1 MDVQIVPVEQDQKSV
16 LRQLLELYLYDFSEY
31 DDGELN
37 EHGRYG
43 YEYLDHYWTE
53 EGRHPFFIRV
63 AADGGGADGVPE
75 DGGPGKLAGFVLV
88 SSHSFVL
95 EDPEARSISEFFVMR
110 KYRRRG
116 VGRQAAVQV
125 FDRFPGQWEV
135 DQHGG
140 NRPSYLFWE
149 AVIDAY
155 TGGRYQKQALA
166 NEHLVGQAITFD
178 NSE

>member
-1 MDVQIVPVEQDQKSV
+1 MDIQIVPVERDQKSV

-31 DDGELN
+31 DGAELN
-37 EHGRYG
+37 EQGRYG

-63 AADGGGADGVPE
+63 DD
-75 DGGPGKLAGFVLV
+75 KLAGFVLV

-95 EDPEARSISEFFVMR
+95 EDPEAKSISEFFVMR

-116 VGRQAAVQV
+116 VGRQVAVQV

-149 AVIDAY
+149 IVIGEY
-155 TGGRYQKQALA
+155 TGGQYHKEELA

>member
-1 MDVQIVPVEQDQKSV
+1 MDIQIVPVELDQKSI

-31 DDGELN
+31 DDAELD

-43 YEYLDHYWTE
+43 YEYLDHYWIE

-63 AADGGGADGVPE
+63 AADGGG
-75 DGGPGKLAGFVLV
+75 GKLAGFVLV
-88 SSHSFVL
+88 NSHSFVL
-95 EDPEARSISEFFVMR
+95 EDPEAKSIAEFFVMR

-116 VGRQAAVQV
+116 IGQYVATQV
-125 FDRFPGQWEV
+125 FDRFPGKWEV
-135 DQHGG
+135 DQHEG

-149 AVIDAY
+149 TVIDAY
-155 TGGRYQKQALA
+155 TGRQYNKEELA

-178 NSE
+178 NST